1 VKMMMQPCPFKRK
14 RTVQALKNV
23 AFLKK
28 IKNST
33 LCIIILLKKDIYNVT
48 KEFYFK
54 LMLFSDL
61 FYSSNILKKKKSVT
75 VSSRKWTF
83 LTQHHQSIVWQPFN
97 PCFWRILEV
106 YNSL

>member
-1 VKMMMQPCPFKRK
+1 MMQPCPFKRK

-61 FYSSNILKKKKSVT
+61 FYSSNILKKKKKCHS
-75 VSSRKWTF
+75 F
-83 LTQHHQSIVWQPFN
+83 LKEMDISHAAPPKHCLAAI
-97 PCFWRILEV
+97 
-106 YNSL
+106 

>member
-1 VKMMMQPCPFKRK
+1 MMQPCPFKRK

-61 FYSSNILKKKKSVT
+61 FYSSNILKKKK
-75 VSSRKWTF
+75 VSQFPQGNGHFSRNTTKALF
-83 LTQHHQSIVWQPFN
+83 GSHLTLVFGE
-97 PCFWRILEV
+97 F
-106 YNSL
+106 